1 MFRALSHVAPSH
13 LADAELFDFAGL
25 GSRGE
30 TARPDAHDWL
40 GEKQGQGA
48 SSEGQ

>member
-13 LADAELFDFAGL
+13 LADTGLFDFASL
-25 GSRGE
+25 GSRSE

-40 GEKQGQGA
+40 SGGA
-48 SSEGQ
+48 GMGDG